1 MPNNRDDII
10 QQLTDDIDRQAG
22 AIPEDDLDSISSAF
36 NKTLAD
42 ALKSYNSSAFDDDG
56 FIKRMSELQLGDK
69 NDKEI
74 MKNILSNIR
83 ADYVNADTL
92 NQQELLQRR
101 DIYNICTQMPEMQD
115 AVKMMRDSIVEC
127 NVATGEVSRSLTFE
141 DHDDEDTLEDQ
152 VIEIEKRHKL
162 LHAIKNTVVLK
173 ALMNGE
179 QYIHVVPY
187 AKLFA
192 ELEALHDVHD
202 MNAARKKFHESVPG
216 SISHSFTPKKSL
228 YSSENVKVL
237 TEAVSAGYKTEAT
250 DISKIDSENSQ
261 LQENTVVKND
271 ISNILQNI
279 DVYNGSSLLYSEHGY
294 DGLKTVLLQEY
305 KEYKR
310 THSNPDTHFS
320 EAMQRSV
327 NPIGGESI
335 FDGIDQDNID
345 FSSYGQIKG
354 CYIKYLDGLRMVP
367 IRIDK
372 RIVGYYYIST
382 TMDLQTNPA
391 NPNGIVDL
399 SYQTY
404 TRDRNMVETLANLII
419 KSFDKKMLE
428 KNVQLKSEIADIIMA
443 HKFAEGRLSFIYIP
457 ENEVVRIVI
466 NEDEF
471 GRGHSVLE
479 PSLFPARTYLML
491 TMYNLMYTLNNN
503 TTRVFHMRSSGLNK
517 DYGSQIQRLMRLLQ
531 SRRITIDD
539 IYSYSGVLNKI
550 GGMGQMV
557 LPSGRGDLRAFDV
570 DTIAAA
576 ERPFDNDFLD
586 IQRRQALSGTGN
598 PSLMVMNAIDEVD
611 FAKTLEIANTRYLTT
626 VSSYKIDMNEG
637 ITTLYQ
643 RLLKY
648 ETDLSDEVIMS
659 FRFQFNQ
666 IKQPE
671 LVITNDMIGNFNT
684 MVELIEGTKYTK
696 KDLED
701 ENGNWTQTRIKLRR
715 KLAELYLAQIEFS
728 KIDEIFDQL
737 DEEKPEEKLQA
748 AVDKAKITNE
758 DIKTVQETEE

>member
-1 MPNNRDDII
+1 MPSNKDDII
-10 QQLTDDIDRQAG
+10 RQLEDDIGRQAG
-22 AIPEDDLDSISSAF
+22 AIPEDDLDIISSTF
-36 NKTLAD
+36 NKTLTD
-42 ALKSYNSSAFDDDG
+42 ALSSYNSNVFDDDG
-56 FIKRMSELQLGDK
+56 FIKRMSDLQLGDK

-74 MKNILSNIR
+74 MKNVLSNIR
-83 ADYVNADTL
+83 ADYVSADTL
-92 NQQELLQRR
+92 NQQELLLRR
-101 DIYNICTQMPEMQD
+101 DIYNICTQMPEMLD

-127 NVATGEVSRSLTFE
+127 NVATGEVSRSVTFE
-141 DHDDEDTLEDQ
+141 DHDDDTLEDQ
-152 VIEIEKRHKL
+152 VYELEKRHRL
-162 LHAIKNTVVLK
+162 LPAIKNTVVLK
-173 ALMNGE
+173 TLMNGE
-179 QYIHVVPY
+179 SYIHVVPY

-192 ELEALHDVHD
+192 ELEALHDTHD

-216 SISHSFTPKKSL
+216 YISSSFKERVSL
-228 YSSENVKVL
+228 CTESNIKIL
-237 TEAVSAGYKTEAT
+237 TEAVSAGYKTEAA
-250 DISKIDSENSQ
+250 DINKIEQNSTNIN
-261 LQENTVVKND
+261 ESSIVKND
-271 ISNILQNI
+271 MTSILSNI
-279 DVYNGSSLLYSEHGY
+279 DVYNGSSVLYSEYGY
-294 DGLKTVLLQEY
+294 EGLKSTLLAEY
-305 KEYKR
+305 KEYKA
-310 THSNPDTHFS
+310 THHNRDTHFS
-320 EAMQRSV
+320 EAMQRAV
-327 NPIGGESI
+327 NPIGGDSI
-335 FDGIDQDNID
+335 FDAIDQDAID
-345 FSSYGQIKG
+345 FSSYNQIKG

-382 TMDLQTNPA
+382 TQDLQTNPA

-404 TRDRNMVETLANLII
+404 TRDRNMVETLANMII

-457 ENEVVRIVI
+457 ENEVVRLVI

-491 TMYNLMYTLNNN
+491 TMYNLLYTLNNN

-611 FAKTLEIANTRYLTT
+611 FATTMKLANTRYLTT
-626 VSSYKIDMNEG
+626 VSSYKIDMNDG
-637 ITTLYQ
+637 ITRFYQ
-643 RLLKY
+643 KLLRY
-648 ETDLSDEVIMS
+648 ETELDPSVIMT

-671 LVITNDMIGNFNT
+671 LVITNDMIGNFNN
-684 MVELIEGTKYTK
+684 MVELIETTKFSK

-701 ENGNWTQTRIKLRR
+701 ENGNWTQTRLKLRR
-715 KLAELYLAQIEFS
+715 LLAEKYLAQIEWS
-728 KIDEIFDQL
+728 DIDDIFDTL
-737 DEEKPEEKLQA
+737 DEEKPEEKLQDT
-748 AVDKAKITNE
+748 VDKTKISNE
-758 DIKTVQETEE
+758 DIKSVQTEE